1 MTRRRSRPRGATV
14 VPSLMG
20 GLGLLALVVAAALL
34 WNEGRIVAWTA
45 LAIAALFGVRIGREV
60 VALRR
65 GDPLPDRR
73 VGVSPLALLSGVG
86 FLLLALL
93 R

>member
-1 MTRRRSRPRGATV
+1 MTPKRRWRPSMITAPLV
-14 VPSLMG
+14 LG

-34 WNEGRIVAWTA
+34 WSEGRSVAW
-45 LAIAALFGVRIGREV
+45 AALVLAVLLGMRIGREV
-60 VALRR
+60 VVRR
-65 GDPLPDRR
+65 QGETPPDRWL
-73 VGVSPLALLSGVG
+73 GPAPLALLSGLG